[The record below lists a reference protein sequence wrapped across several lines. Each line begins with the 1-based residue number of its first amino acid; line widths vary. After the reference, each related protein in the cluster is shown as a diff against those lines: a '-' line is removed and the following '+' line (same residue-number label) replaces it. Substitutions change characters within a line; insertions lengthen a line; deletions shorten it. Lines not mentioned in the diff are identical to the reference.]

1 MVSKIKAELKDLHP
15 AYFALVMATGIISIS
30 TNLLDWS
37 ILPRALFLL
46 NIIIYIT
53 LLILNVMRIIYYPR
67 QFVADLSDH
76 SRGVGF
82 FTIVA
87 ATGVVATQF
96 IVICGNLLL
105 AKILWYIAAGLWL
118 IFMYGIFCALTVK
131 GNKPSLSEG
140 INGGWLV
147 SVVATQSLSVVG
159 CLSLPE
165 LGVGKEGLFT
175 IMLALWLCG
184 GMLYIWLISLIFY
197 RYTFFEFSPSDLMP
211 PYWINMGAMA
221 ISTLAGATLIQKAA
235 DSPLLLSILPFLKGF
250 TLWYWATATWWIP
263 LMALLA
269 IWRHAVKRF
278 PFSYDQGYWG
288 LVFPLGMYTVC
299 TFQLGSAINSDLIS
313 AISRGF
319 VYISVL
325 VFSLVFFGFLRR
337 LLTIVFGIRV

>member
-118 IFMYGIFCALTVK
+118 I
-131 GNKPSLSEG
+131 
-140 INGGWLV
+140 
-147 SVVATQSLSVVG
+147 
-159 CLSLPE
+159 
-165 LGVGKEGLFT
+165 
-175 IMLALWLCG
+175 LC
-184 GMLYIWLISLIFY
+184 M
-197 RYTFFEFSPSDLMP
+197 EFLCT
-211 PYWINMGAMA
+211 YC
-221 ISTLAGATLIQKAA
+221 
-235 DSPLLLSILPFLKGF
+235 
-250 TLWYWATATWWIP
+250 
-263 LMALLA
+263 
-269 IWRHAVKRF
+269 KRK
-278 PFSYDQGYWG
+278 
-288 LVFPLGMYTVC
+288 
-299 TFQLGSAINSDLIS
+299 
-313 AISRGF
+313 
-319 VYISVL
+319 
-325 VFSLVFFGFLRR
+325 
-337 LLTIVFGIRV
+337 

>member
-1 MVSKIKAELKDLHP
+1 
-15 AYFALVMATGIISIS
+15 
-30 TNLLDWS
+30 
-37 ILPRALFLL
+37 
-46 NIIIYIT
+46 
-53 LLILNVMRIIYYPR
+53 
-67 QFVADLSDH
+67 
-76 SRGVGF
+76 
-82 FTIVA
+82 
-87 ATGVVATQF
+87 
-96 IVICGNLLL
+96 
-105 AKILWYIAAGLWL
+105 
-118 IFMYGIFCALTVK
+118 
-131 GNKPSLSEG
+131 
-140 INGGWLV
+140 
-147 SVVATQSLSVVG
+147 
-159 CLSLPE
+159 
-165 LGVGKEGLFT
+165 
-175 IMLALWLCG
+175 
-184 GMLYIWLISLIFY
+184 
-197 RYTFFEFSPSDLMP
+197 
-211 PYWINMGAMA
+211 MGAMA